1 MLSTLLATA
10 ALAAAAPAAAP
21 ATPDLGP
28 NLERFAYPHPVKR
41 FTATPQGEPVAMA
54 YMDIAPTAPA
64 NGRTVLL
71 LHGKNFCAATWGTTA
86 DTLAA
91 KGYRVIAPDQIG
103 FCKSSKPAGFQYSF
117 ATLAGLT
124 DALLADRGLKKV
136 DVVGHSMGGMLAV
149 RFALLHPDRVD
160 RLVLV
165 NPLGLADRV
174 AQGVPPAML
183 TQLIAEENKSSAA
196 SIKGYQLANYY
207 HGTWRPEYDKWV
219 AMSAGMSAGPG
230 RAIVANAQAR
240 TSDMIQTQPIAYELD
255 RLRVPTTLMIG
266 MRDTTAF
273 GRARAPAA
281 IRASIPA
288 IPALAEM
295 ATRRI
300 PGARLVKFDALG
312 HSPQVEDPA
321 TFQAALLVALTR

>member
-10 ALAAAAPAAAP
+10 ALAAAPAAAP

-28 NLERFAYPHPVKR
+28 NLERFAYPHPVRR
-41 FTATPQGEPVAMA
+41 FAATPQGEPVTMA

-64 NGRTVLL
+64 NGHTVLL
-71 LHGKNFCAATWGTTA
+71 LHGKNFCAATWGATA
-86 DTLAA
+86 DALAA

-117 ATLAGLT
+117 AALSNLT
-124 DALLADRGLKKV
+124 DALLADRGLGKV

-149 RFALLHPDRVD
+149 RFALLHPTRVD
-160 RLVLV
+160 RLILV
-165 NPLGLADRV
+165 NPLGLADRI
-174 AQGVPPAML
+174 AQGVPPATL
-183 TQLIAEENKSSAA
+183 TQLIAEETRSSAT
-196 SIKGYQLANYY
+196 SIKAYQQANYY

-288 IPALAEM
+288 IPALAD
-295 ATRRI
+295 ATVRRI

-321 TFQAALLVALTR
+321 TFQAALLAALAR